1 MKTYVLIV
9 SRHFL
14 SYHPKAGAETYFAEK
29 ILSGEKLH
37 TLRGNYQYWS
47 KIIAKVNAGEA
58 VLSVRYWSGKPYKST
73 QVEITKFTKLGEQRF
88 RINAF
93 GYLDIDGK
101 LLTLEK
107 TTEIA
112 KNDGLALQDF
122 YDWFKFKKL
131 LPNSQINGI
140 IIHFTN
146 FKY

>member
-14 SYHPKAGAETYFAEK
+14 SYHPKAGTETHFPEK

-58 VLSVRYWSGKPYKST
+58 ILSVRYWSGKPYRT
-73 QVEITKFTKLGEQRF
+73 PQVEIAQFTKLGEQKF
-88 RINAF
+88 TLHSF
-93 GYLDIDGK
+93 GTLAVDDK
-101 LLTLEK
+101 LHTLEK

-122 YDWFKFKKL
+122 YDWFKLKKL
-131 LPNSQINGI
+131 PPNSQINGI

-146 FKY
+146 LKY

>member
-14 SYHPKAGAETYFAEK
+14 SYHPKTGAETHFPEK

-58 VLSVRYWSGKPYKST
+58 VLSVRYWSGRPYFT
-73 QVEITKFTKLGEQRF
+73 TPIEFAKFTQLGCQQFTLHSNGNLVVDDKLF
-88 RINAF
+88 
-93 GYLDIDGK
+93 
-101 LLTLEK
+101 TLKK

-122 YDWFKFKKL
+122 YDWFKLKKL
-131 LPNSQINGI
+131 PPNSQINGI

-146 FKY
+146 LKY